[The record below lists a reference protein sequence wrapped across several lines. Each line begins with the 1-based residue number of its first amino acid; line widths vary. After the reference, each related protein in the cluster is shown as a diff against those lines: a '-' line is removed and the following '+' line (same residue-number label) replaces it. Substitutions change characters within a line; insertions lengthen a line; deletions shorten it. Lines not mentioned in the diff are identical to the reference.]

1 MEEYVMKDISHTRI
15 EFDTLNKDKVV
26 EVFNYRCKSLHQ
38 IDINELIIINDK
50 LCLPIDLS
58 KWFDIDTELDF
69 DIVLEALKRIT
80 DPKMA
85 NGAITLK
92 AKLIGYDNTLQQNF
106 VFTDDFNKGK
116 HVVVGKYDDG
126 TKLIF
131 TDKLYKE

>member
-1 MEEYVMKDISHTRI
+1 MEEYTIKDISHTRI

-38 IDINELIIINDK
+38 IDIDELTIIDDK

-58 KWFDIDTELDF
+58 KWYDIDNELDF

-85 NGAITLK
+85 NAAIILK
-92 AKLIGYDNTLQQNF
+92 AKLILY
-106 VFTDDFNKGK
+106 NKIL
-116 HVVVGKYDDG
+116 YSLMI
-126 TKLIF
+126 LIRENM
-131 TDKLYKE
+131 L

>member
-1 MEEYVMKDISHTRI
+1 MEEYTIKDIGHTRI

-26 EVFNYRCKSLHQ
+26 EVFNYRCRSLHQ
-38 IDINELIIINDK
+38 IDINELTIIDDK

-58 KWFDIDTELDF
+58 KWYDIDTELDF

-85 NGAITLK
+85 NAAITLK
-92 AKLIGYDNTLQQNF
+92 AKLVGYDNALQQKF
-106 VFTDDFNKGK
+106 VFIDDYYKGK
-116 HVVVGKYDDG
+116 HVVAGKYDDG

-131 TDKLYKE
+131 IDKLYKK

>member
-1 MEEYVMKDISHTRI
+1 MEEYTIKDISHTRI

-26 EVFNYRCKSLHQ
+26 EIFNYRCKPLYHL
-38 IDINELIIINDK
+38 DINELTIIDDK

-58 KWFDIDTELDF
+58 KWYDIDSELDF
-69 DIVLEALKRIT
+69 DIVLEALKKMT

-85 NGAITLK
+85 NAAITLK

-106 VFTDDFNKGK
+106 VFTDDYYKGK

-131 TDKLYKE
+131 IDKLYKK

>member
-1 MEEYVMKDISHTRI
+1 MEEYMIKDISNTRI
-15 EFDTLNKDKVV
+15 EFNTLNKDKVV
-26 EVFNYRCKSLHQ
+26 EVFNYHCKSLYQ
-38 IDINELIIINDK
+38 ININELTIIDDK

-58 KWFDIDTELDF
+58 KWFDIDNELDF

-85 NGAITLK
+85 NAAITLK
-92 AKLIGYDNTLQQNF
+92 AKLVGYDNDLNQNF
-106 VFTDDFNKGK
+106 VFADNYYKGK

-131 TDKLYKE
+131 IDKLYKK

>member
-1 MEEYVMKDISHTRI
+1 MEKYVIRDISHTRI

-26 EVFNYRCKSLHQ
+26 EVFNYRCKSLYHL
-38 IDINELIIINDK
+38 DINELKIIGNK
-50 LCLPIDLS
+50 LCLPIDIS
-58 KWFDIDTELDF
+58 KWYDIDNELDF

-92 AKLIGYDNTLQQNF
+92 AKLIGYDNDLNQSF
-106 VFTDDFNKGK
+106 VFSDDYYKGK
-116 HVVVGKYDDG
+116 HVVIGKYDDR

-131 TDKLYKE
+131 TDKLYKK